1 MLDIIK
7 SLPEQLEEAS
17 RLEIPD
23 IPEGDYGRVIVG
35 GMGGS
40 AIGGDVARDV
50 FNKINFSIETVR
62 GYDLP
67 GHARP
72 DDTLFF
78 AVSYSGNTEETL
90 SLFNQAL
97 ERGLNVVAITSG
109 GRLAEISRQKGLP
122 LITIP
127 SGYPPRGALG
137 WLFGALVMALERV
150 GLLEGVA
157 DSLNKTARFLRSIA
171 GELEGEDGMAIDFAN
186 KFYRRLPIIYA
197 PSDMVS
203 VALRW
208 QAQINEN
215 AKQLAH
221 INVLPEMNHNEI
233 NGIKHPADIVER
245 SWVVFLK
252 DRDTHP
258 RVLRRIEITRRIIEE
273 DVLGMDEVESKGESR
288 MERIFYLIW
297 LGDFVSYYLAVYN
310 GEDPIA
316 IPRISHL
323 KDALKREG

>member
-1 MLDIIK
+1 MLDIIR
-7 SLPEQLEEAS
+7 SLPDQLEEAS

-23 IPEGDYGRVIVG
+23 IPKGDYRRVIVG

-40 AIGGDVARDV
+40 AISGDVVRDV
-50 FNKINFSIETVR
+50 FNGVDFSIETIR
-62 GYDLP
+62 EYDLP
-67 GHARP
+67 RYARP
-72 DDTLFF
+72 EDTLFV
-78 AVSYSGNTEETL
+78 AISYSGNTEETL
-90 SLFNQAL
+90 SIFDQAL
-97 ERGLNVVAITSG
+97 ERGLNIISITSG

-137 WLFGALVMALERV
+137 WLFGALVMALEKV

-157 DSLNKTARFLRSIA
+157 DSLNKTARFLKGVA
-171 GELEGEDGMAIDFAN
+171 GELEGEDTISIDFAN
-186 KFYRRLPIIYA
+186 KFYRRLPIIYV
-197 PSDMVS
+197 PSDMKS

-258 RVLRRIEITRRIIEE
+258 RILKRIEITRQIIEE
-273 DVLGMDEVESKGESR
+273 DVLGADEVESRGESR

>member
-1 MLDIIK
+1 MLDIIR
-7 SLPEQLEEAS
+7 SLPEQLMGAS

-23 IPEGDYGRVIVG
+23 ITRAGYRRVLVG

-50 FNKINFSIETVR
+50 FRDVEFSIETVR
-62 GYDLP
+62 DYHLPPYALP
-67 GHARP
+67 G
-72 DDTLFF
+72 DTLFI

-90 SLFNQAL
+90 SLFEQAL
-97 ERGLNVVAITSG
+97 ERGVDTVAITSG
-109 GRLAEISRQKGLP
+109 GRLAEISRQKGIP

-127 SGYPPRGALG
+127 GGYPPRGALG
-137 WLFGALVMALERV
+137 WIFGALSMVIGGA
-150 GLLEGVA
+150 GLLEGVEEL
-157 DSLNKTARFLRSIA
+157 LNETARFLTDIA
-171 GELEGEDGMAIDFAN
+171 GEIEGEESLSTDFAS
-186 KFYRRLPIIYA
+186 KFYRRFPILYA
-197 PSDMVS
+197 PSDMLS

-215 AKQLAH
+215 AKQMVH
-221 INVLPEMNHNEI
+221 VNVLPEMNHNEI
-233 NGIKHPADIVER
+233 NGIKHPAEVMGR
-245 SWVVFLK
+245 SWVVFFR

-258 RVLRRIEITRRIIEE
+258 RISRRIEITRSLIEK
-273 DVLGMDEVESKGESR
+273 DVVGIDEVESRGGSR

-310 GEDPIA
+310 REDPLA

-323 KDALKREG
+323 KEALGREG